1 MDEGGAVYCS
11 SNLIMD
17 NATFVNNNAKKGGAV
32 YFSNGT
38 VTGSNFTGNHAS
50 SAGAISTSGDLTVE
64 NTVFKDNS
72 ATDGSDNVVLIGDAK
87 LTLINVTPKDLIPS
101 HIEVI
106 EIVDVQNASYGG
118 TVKITVNVTGVDGTT
133 PLSNCTVAVVID
145 GKTYSAKISN
155 GTATI
160 AISGLNAGSYDA
172 NVTLITEGYAALS
185 KQVKFQI
192 SKINAKITASAKSY
206 VINYGGKYSITL
218 KDINGKLLSGLKVVF
233 TLNGKSLGS
242 ATTNSKGVATI
253 TLTAKALKTAKVGKR
268 NLVVKFGGNV
278 NYNQVSTSVK
288 IKINKEK
295 PK

>member
-17 NATFVNNNAKKGGAV
+17 NATFVNNNAKKGGAVYFSNGTVTGSNFTGNSADEGGAVYCSSNLIMDNATFENNNAKKGGAV

-72 ATDGSDNVVLIGDAK
+72 ATDGSDNIVLIGDAK

-133 PLSNCTVAVVID
+133 PLSNGTVAVVID

-192 SKINAKITASAKSY
+192 SKINAKITASA
-206 VINYGGKYSITL
+206 NHTL
-218 KDINGKLLSGLKVVF
+218 
-233 TLNGKSLGS
+233 
-242 ATTNSKGVATI
+242 
-253 TLTAKALKTAKVGKR
+253 
-268 NLVVKFGGNV
+268 
-278 NYNQVSTSVK
+278 
-288 IKINKEK
+288 
-295 PK
+295 